1 MKFAHDIFR
10 KCAIIDGLTHENP
23 RMHKINAELIAHIP
37 IDSSLRN
44 LLHAEKRPQYDIAKK
59 TREAKEFTESHLISM
74 TSNETKAIDQFYD
87 EKIFNRP

>member
-59 TREAKEFTESHLISM
+59 NKRSQGIHRIAL
-74 TSNETKAIDQFYD
+74 DQHD
-87 EKIFNRP
+87 KQLNQGNRPVLR